1 MRNGEKE
8 RKRERVI
15 STCSF
20 RSGGK
25 REGIREIMRT
35 GERER
40 ERGRGRGREVFEH
53 VLLGV
58 GERERE

>member
-1 MRNGEKE
+1 MRNGERE

-25 REGIREIMRT
+25 REGIREIVRT

-40 ERGRGRGREVFEH
+40 RRRRERESFEQ

-58 GERERE
+58 VERGRE

>member
-1 MRNGEKE
+1 MRNGERE

-25 REGIREIMRT
+25 REGIREIVRT

-40 ERGRGRGREVFEH
+40 RRR
-53 VLLGV
+53 
-58 GERERE
+58 RERESHLNKFF

>member
-1 MRNGEKE
+1 
-8 RKRERVI
+8 
-15 STCSF
+15 
-20 RSGGK
+20 
-25 REGIREIMRT
+25 MRT

-40 ERGRGRGREVFEH
+40 ERGRGREVFEH